1 MELEMTAGEET
12 DEIYDYEWNS
22 GDICRILPGPIITGV
37 VQDIEHGVHISKI
50 SRKFHQTLVVLFSDL
65 CEAIRKDTKL
75 NRIVLSG
82 GVFQN
87 SLLLTGLTEILEKN
101 DFKVFTHRLVPT
113 NDGGISLGQA
123 MIANAVVNGR

>member
-1 MELEMTAGEET
+1 
-12 DEIYDYEWNS
+12 WNL
-22 GDICRILPGPIITGV
+22 GDIYRILPGPIIRGV
-37 VQDIEHGVHISKI
+37 VKDIEKGMHISEI
-50 SRKFHQTLVVLFSDL
+50 SSKFHQTLIRLFSDL
-65 CEAIRKDTKL
+65 CGLIGKETKL

-87 SLLLTGLTEILEKN
+87 SLLLSGLTEMLEKN

-123 MIANAVVNGR
+123 MIANATLNGR